1 MVIISPEV
9 FFSTFVIVL
18 GAIFG
23 SFFNVCIYRIP
34 NHLSIMWPASHC
46 PVCNTPL
53 KPWNNIPIL
62 SYLFQRGKCS
72 YCGAKIHWHYVIV
85 EIITPIVFFLIFY
98 KSDFKFT
105 LFFAKNIFFFSIAI
119 ILFFI
124 DSFHKILPDILT
136 IPLIF
141 IGFIFTFFAKDIS
154 IINSLLSSIIVFA
167 ILYLISYIY
176 YKSTNKIGLGGGD
189 IKLFSAIGAFFGFQG
204 VVFILFFSSVLAV
217 FWYVFSKMKRED
229 QLPFGPFI
237 IFAAFLFFLFGNNII
252 QSYLNLFL

>member
-46 PVCNTPL
+46 PICNTPL

-62 SYLFQRGKCS
+62 SYLFQRGKCT
-72 YCGAKIHWHYVIV
+72 YCSAKIHWHYVLV
-85 EIITPIVFFLIFY
+85 EMITPIVFFLVFY
-98 KSDFKFT
+98 KSNFMFT
-105 LFFAKNIFFFSIAI
+105 LFFAKYIIFFPIAI

-124 DSFHKILPDILT
+124 DLFHKILPDILT

-141 IGFIFTFFAKDIS
+141 IGFIFTFF
-154 IINSLLSSIIVFA
+154 
-167 ILYLISYIY
+167 
-176 YKSTNKIGLGGGD
+176 
-189 IKLFSAIGAFFGFQG
+189 
-204 VVFILFFSSVLAV
+204 
-217 FWYVFSKMKRED
+217 
-229 QLPFGPFI
+229 
-237 IFAAFLFFLFGNNII
+237 
-252 QSYLNLFL
+252 